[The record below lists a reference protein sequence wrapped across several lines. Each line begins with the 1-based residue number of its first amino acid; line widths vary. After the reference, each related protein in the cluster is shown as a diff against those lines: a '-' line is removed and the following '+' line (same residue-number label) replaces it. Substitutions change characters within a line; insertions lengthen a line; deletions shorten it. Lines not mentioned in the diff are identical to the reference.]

1 MQHAFCLHLEFVLT
15 DLWLP
20 QITDEIN
27 FLQDFSQHLSQRYQR
42 PISSIFITLKH
53 SECLLY
59 AGTFDQAYI
68 LTVSALPSQVLPTT
82 NKRNAALIQAFL
94 SDSLGV
100 AATRGVVRF
109 VGIPEEN
116 LAFNGTTVF
125 GQIEN
130 LQKSSPNKDHLSD
143 VASISGIRSAMHS
156 RAASRA
162 QSRRQSISKPPSR
175 DGYSFYPTTRPP
187 SPHLKSPPIPTLPN
201 GHNAMDKK
209 AEKAQKVGK
218 RRSFFGFFTR

>member
-1 MQHAFCLHLEFVLT
+1 M
-15 DLWLP
+15 
-20 QITDEIN
+20 
-27 FLQDFSQHLSQRYQR
+27 
-42 PISSIFITLKH
+42 
-53 SECLLY
+53 
-59 AGTFDQAYI
+59 
-68 LTVSALPSQVLPTT
+68 
-82 NKRNAALIQAFL
+82 
-94 SDSLGV
+94 

-130 LQKSSPNKDHLSD
+130 LQKSASPNKDGFSD
-143 VASISGIRSAMHS
+143 VASISGIRSAMQS

-187 SPHLKSPPIPTLPN
+187 SPHLRSPPIPTLPN
-201 GHNAMDKK
+201 GNNAMDRK

-218 RRSFFGFFTR
+218 RRSFFGFFR